1 MVIINLKRLNM
12 KKIFACVILP
22 ILIISFILLPSCKN
36 RANVK
41 EQQKAEME
49 QVKTI
54 ENRIEEN
61 VYPLPTSVEVIKML
75 TNLEVGYIIGIS
87 NPVENTK
94 KYFSST
100 TRAINMG
107 VFGADLSY
115 ATLYNMQQQVIN
127 YLDAIRTLSN
137 ELNMSKIYNAALYD
151 SIKKNYDKRDELVR
165 ILTGAFN
172 ETYVFLSDNDQQALA
187 LLVVG
192 GAWVEG
198 MYLTTHVSEAAYQ
211 VAGISGVLLE
221 QKKSFE
227 LFLEITQPYANDPSV
242 SDFVKRLD
250 PVKKVYEGIGTSL
263 TEQNIKDITKVIT
276 DIRAQIVQ

>member
-1 MVIINLKRLNM
+1 M
-12 KKIFACVILP
+12 KKILAGIILP
-22 ILIISFILLPSCKN
+22 ILMISSIFLISCKH
-36 RANVK
+36 RTAEK
-41 EQQKAEME
+41 QQEKTEAE

-54 ENRIEEN
+54 ENQIEEN
-61 VYPLPTSVEVIKML
+61 VYPLPTSAEVIKML
-75 TNLEVGYIIGIS
+75 TELEVGYIIGIS

-100 TRAINMG
+100 KRAINTG
-107 VFGADLSY
+107 VYGADLSY
-115 ATLYNMQQQVIN
+115 ASLYNMQQMVIN
-127 YLDAIRTLSN
+127 YLEAIRSLAN

-151 SIKKNYDKRDELVR
+151 SIKKNFDNRDELVR
-165 ILTGAFN
+165 ILTSAFN
-172 ETYVFLSDNDQQALA
+172 DTYVYLADNDQQPLA

-211 VAGISGVLLE
+211 VAGISRVLLE

-242 SDFVKRLD
+242 SDFVKKLD
-250 PVKKVYEGIGTSL
+250 PIKKVYEGLGTSL
-263 TEQNIKDITKVIT
+263 TEQNIKDITDAIT
-276 DIRAQIVQ
+276 GIREQIVQ